1 MSKNISSRPLL
12 VLRIALGWLFVYAGI
27 SHISNPSW
35 SAAGYL
41 SSAKTF
47 PALYHWLASA
57 PNIGWVNI
65 LNEWGITLIGI
76 ALISGIMLRLASYG
90 GILMMAL
97 YYLVILKF
105 PYVGDHSF
113 IVDEHIIY
121 ILVLLTIASTSSKK
135 LVSFERE

>member
-1 MSKNISSRPLL
+1 MSKSISSRPLL
-12 VLRIALGWLFVYAGI
+12 MLRIALGWLFLYAGV
-27 SHISNPSW
+27 SHILDPQW
-35 SAAGYL
+35 SAAGYIN
-41 SSAKTF
+41 SAKTF

-57 PNIGWVNI
+57 QNIGWVNFV
-65 LNEWGITLIGI
+65 NEWGMTLIGI
-76 ALISGIMLRLASYG
+76 ALITGIMLRLASYG

-113 IVDEHIIY
+113 IIDEHIIY